1 MRKIPTC
8 IELVLFVLIMLS
20 FTRRSLSYRFTTIP
34 SIVSQKARKFSV
46 NVVANQN
53 EYLFV
58 PFEEKEEAKSLGAR
72 WDMEKKVWYVP
83 LGDDTKHFQKWT
95 KVYLNVPKAEKDEA
109 KQLGAFWDKD
119 VQKWFVR
126 GSTDLSKFSKW
137 LDSSA
142 GVQSEAAVPKTNVP
156 KAPANPPFGKPL
168 KLDTNYPPSSSNRK
182 NEVRVYLKVPFAE
195 RAEAKALG
203 AFWDKELQKW
213 YVNDTVD
220 ASLFYKWADLS
231 VSATD
236 KPSADTSS
244 TISEEADP
252 VIEKPKPKPVA
263 TTTTATMTVETA
275 APTTGKIILNVPFAE
290 KDAAKELGAMW
301 DKASHKWFIY
311 NHPNPSAFS
320 KWMESKPAAAVPT
333 MTTTTSAAH
342 QNQQQQEGETAV
354 VTKIYLK
361 VPFAEKDQAR
371 ELGAMWDKEVGKWF
385 VRSNHANV
393 DAFSKWKDGTATAT
407 ATPKSSSTG
416 TATTKTKKSEPAV
429 NSMETEVLAEKT
441 ISEKSEKPKVKA
453 ADKKMKDSSGTTLE
467 TTITTAATPV
477 SASIVAPTTESIS
490 STTATAAD
498 DEVAS
503 NFTTFTIVDIDTSGL
518 PETTKG
524 KYEKFTALS
533 GYNSARIVRL
543 SYAICDL
550 QSTQPI
556 SKKGTIIKSDGFP
569 IPNPEFH
576 GVTYEK
582 SLQEGTDF
590 PLVAKEFIS
599 QIVNSSKFLVFHNA
613 EFCMNILR
621 SELYRYGLFAELE
634 QLQKIKPI
642 CIMERMR
649 QDSGLLDVNG
659 KPKAPRLKEL
669 ISKELQEELPDLH
682 TADMD
687 VDYIQRLL
695 EKWNEKEVFQIS
707 KQE

>member
-34 SIVSQKARKFSV
+34 SIVSQRARKFSV
-46 NVVANQN
+46 NVFANQN

-83 LGDDTKHFQKWT
+83 LGDDTKQFKKWT
-95 KVYLNVPKAEKDEA
+95 KVYLNVPKTEKDEA
-109 KQLGAFWDKD
+109 KQLGALWDKD

-142 GVQSEAAVPKTNVP
+142 GVQSEAAVPKTSVP
-156 KAPANPPFGKPL
+156 KAPATKATNPPFGKPL
-168 KLDTNYPPSSSNRK
+168 KLDTNNPPTSSNRK

-236 KPSADTSS
+236 KPATSVAS
-244 TISEEADP
+244 TMSEETAP
-252 VIEKPKPKPVA
+252 IIEKPKPATITTSSTMKTAVKP
-263 TTTTATMTVETA
+263 ETA
-275 APTTGKIILNVPFAE
+275 APTTTGKIILNVPFAE

-301 DKASHKWFIY
+301 DKATHKWFIL

-320 KWMESKPAAAVPT
+320 KWMDKTSKPAAAVPT
-333 MTTTTSAAH
+333 MTTTTTTTVSH
-342 QNQQQQEGETAV
+342 QQQEGETAV

-371 ELGAMWDKEVGKWF
+371 ELGAMWDKEAGKWF

-393 DAFSKWKDGTATAT
+393 DAFSQWKEEKVATA
-407 ATPKSSSTG
+407 KSSSTA
-416 TATTKTKKSEPAV
+416 TAAKKTKKSELV
-429 NSMETEVLAEKT
+429 ETEMPAEKT
-441 ISEKSEKPKVKA
+441 ISDKSEKPKVKA
-453 ADKKMKDSSGTTLE
+453 AEKKTKDSSTAE
-467 TTITTAATPV
+467 TTSTSSTATPV
-477 SASIVAPTTESIS
+477 SSSIIAPTTESIS
-490 STTATAAD
+490 STAD
-498 DEVAS
+498 EEAAS

-518 PETTKG
+518 PETAKG

-550 QSTQPI
+550 QTTQPI
-556 SKKGTIIKSDGFP
+556 TKKGSIIKSDGFP

-599 QIVNSSKFLVFHNA
+599 QIMNSSKFLVFHNA

-649 QDSGLLDVNG
+649 QDFGLLDVNG

-695 EKWNEKEVFQIS
+695 KQWNEKEVFQIS